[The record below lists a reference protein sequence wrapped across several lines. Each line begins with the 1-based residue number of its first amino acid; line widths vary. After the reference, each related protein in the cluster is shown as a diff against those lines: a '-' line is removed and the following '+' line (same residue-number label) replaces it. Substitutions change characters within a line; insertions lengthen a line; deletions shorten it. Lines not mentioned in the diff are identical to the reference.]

1 LRGAIAT
8 RQPPE
13 KCADQGGCRVAVA
26 PRNDNWGNDNWGNDN
41 WGNDNWGNDNWGN
54 DNLKRAATP
63 AVIMGTAGGGGQV
76 SRGVAGCI
84 MRQLLL
90 LRHAKSASGD
100 ASVPDRD
107 RPLNASGRRSAGV
120 MRSAMRDLGLAPD
133 VVLVSTARRTLETL
147 EALEPWDDTPL
158 VEPMDSLYLANPI
171 QLTAA
176 LHGVAE
182 TVRSVLVIGHN
193 PGLHDLALALAGARA
208 LAGGGDNG
216 RALAAGF
223 PTGAL
228 AEFVVAGS
236 WWDLRE
242 GGGKL
247 VRFLTPR
254 MLGDAG
260 SQ

>member
-1 LRGAIAT
+1 
-8 RQPPE
+8 
-13 KCADQGGCRVAVA
+13 
-26 PRNDNWGNDNWGNDN
+26 
-41 WGNDNWGNDNWGN
+41 
-54 DNLKRAATP
+54 
-63 AVIMGTAGGGGQV
+63 
-76 SRGVAGCI
+76 

-90 LRHAKSASGD
+90 LRHAKSVWND
-100 ASVPDRD
+100 ASMADRD
-107 RPLNASGRRSAGV
+107 RPLNQRGRRSAEA
-120 MRSAMRDLGLAPD
+120 MRQAMRDLGLAPD
-133 VVLVSTARRTLETL
+133 VILVSTSRRTMETL

-158 VEPMDSLYLANPI
+158 VEPMESLYLASPV

-176 LHGVAE
+176 LHSVAQ

-193 PGLHDLALALAGARA
+193 PGLHDLALTLAGPRA
-208 LAGGGDNG
+208 IASGGNNE

-236 WWDLRE
+236 WWELRE

-254 MLGDAG
+254 MLEGAG
-260 SQ
+260 SN